1 MKQLKNKLL
10 YWAVIVVIV
19 GIIVLTGCQA
29 KGTDADAPDAG
40 TTDEAAVDD
49 VMDIN
54 EEPVVYEYHESGM
67 ENDKEESVYVLAAPD
82 GTPNEITVNVA
93 LKNNG
98 LDQKPTD
105 KTFLTNLKNKEGD
118 EEVTDLGDGRYEWE
132 NHGEDIHYEGTAEA
146 SATLPVSVKITYYL
160 DGTEVEPASLAGADG
175 RITMHF
181 DYKNQT
187 GSGDDFTPFFVI
199 SGMLLDGDCARNVSV
214 TNGEVKYLDGDYLV
228 YGMLLPGVQSALSLD
243 TMELLEDEDVDLPE
257 EMEVSFDA
265 TDFKLDFT
273 ATLYSNGILEEDNFD
288 DITDKLDELADKFAD
303 ASGDT
308 ADLKEKIGKLK
319 NGGAKLRDGAD
330 SLSTGLSQLNDALAR
345 MAAADPEGYAALSAQ
360 VSQLTEGSKS
370 LSAGI
375 STYTSGVDQ
384 ACESIDES
392 TSSDGEDTD
401 YETKAEELRTLSA
414 KLKAMKTADQQ
425 YNNFSGLEDG
435 KTGGVSF
442 IIETGEISADTES
455 N

>member
-1 MKQLKNKLL
+1 MRQLKNKLL

-19 GIIVLTGCQA
+19 GIIMLTGCQA
-29 KGTDADAPDAG
+29 KRTDADAPDTG

-49 VMDIN
+49 IMDIN

-93 LKNNG
+93 LKNKG
-98 LDQKPTD
+98 LDQKLTD

-187 GSGDDFTPFFVI
+187 GSSDDFTPFFVI

-214 TNGEVKYLDGDYLV
+214 TNGKVKYLDGDYLV
-228 YGMLLPGVQSALSLD
+228 YGMLLPGVQSELSLD
-243 TMELLEDEDVDLPE
+243 TMELLKDEDVDLPE

-360 VSQLTEGSKS
+360 VSRLAEGSKS

-375 STYTSGVDQ
+375 RTYTSGVDQ

-414 KLKAMKTADQQ
+414 KLKSMKTADQQ

-442 IIETGEISADTES
+442 IIETGEINADTES

>member
-1 MKQLKNKLL
+1 MKQLKNKLI
-10 YWAVIVVIV
+10 YWAVIVVII

-29 KGTDADAPDAG
+29 KGTDAADEKADDTAS
-40 TTDEAAVDD
+40 TEITDEKEDS
-49 VMDIN
+49 
-54 EEPVVYEYHESGM
+54 VVYEYHESGM
-67 ENDKEESVYVLAAPD
+67 ENDKEESVYVLADPD
-82 GTPNEITVNVA
+82 GTPNEITVNVS
-93 LKNNG
+93 LKNKG
-98 LDQKPTD
+98 LDQKFTD
-105 KTFLTNLKNKEGD
+105 ETFLTGLKNKEGD
-118 EEVTDLGDGRYEWE
+118 EEVTDLGGGRYEWE

-160 DGTEVEPASLAGADG
+160 DGTEVEPESLAGADG
-175 RITMHF
+175 KITMHF
-181 DYKNQT
+181 DYTNQT

-199 SGMLLDGDCARNVSV
+199 SGMLLDGDCVRNVTV
-214 TNGEVKYLDGDYLV
+214 KNGEVKYLDRDYLI
-228 YGMLLPGVQSALSLD
+228 YGMLLPGVQEALSLD
-243 TMELLEDEDVDLPE
+243 TMELLKDEDVDLPQ

-288 DITDKLDELADKFAD
+288 DITDKLDELAEKFSD

-308 ADLKEKIGKLK
+308 TDLKDKIGKLK

-345 MAAADPEGYAALSAQ
+345 MAVADPEGYAALSAQ
-360 VSQLTEGSKS
+360 VSQLSEGSKA
-370 LSAGI
+370 LSDGI
-375 STYTSGVDQ
+375 RTYTSGVDQ
-384 ACESIDES
+384 ACDSIDES
-392 TSSDGEDTD
+392 TSSSEDDVD
-401 YETKAEELRTLSA
+401 YETKAEELRALSD

-442 IIETGEISADTES
+442 IIETGEISADKES